1 MDKTTQEQ
9 LDILKSQ
16 LDALTQEIYRNNFSS
31 HQDFNKTS
39 VFTTRLKIP
48 HYDQVPPVGEVG
60 EIIEISGALYICS
73 SQNTFTLV

>member
-16 LDALTQEIYRNNFSS
+16 LDSLSQEIYRNNFSS
-31 HQDFNKTS
+31 HQDFNKSS
-39 VFTTRLKIP
+39 VFTTRLRIP

-60 EIIEISGALYICS
+60 ELIEIGGILYICS
-73 SQNTFTLV
+73 SPNSFSAV